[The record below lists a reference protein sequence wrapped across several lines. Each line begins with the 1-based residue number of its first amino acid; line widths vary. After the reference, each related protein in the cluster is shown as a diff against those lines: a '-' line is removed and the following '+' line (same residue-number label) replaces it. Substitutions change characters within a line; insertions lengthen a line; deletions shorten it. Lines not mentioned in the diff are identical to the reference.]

1 MGDKLLFNKDI
12 KVKEFYDVL
21 TLYQDIELKPY
32 KEWLEDLKKN
42 NNTEGVYIISENF
55 KNILFFR
62 PVPKDP
68 ELILKLKEGL
78 IQKLNINEANIRLV
92 KDEDTGYK
100 GQGLDAATGIMNPI
114 KITFNKLKLPFE
126 DFFQIFNT
134 DDWSWSLSDYTNIYN
149 DLGLSLPERNSN
161 GKINIKWEEIEEL
174 FYDDERNVIGAG
186 VALMEYQSY
195 AEEEELQDY
204 SIDISDHQLYFHIE
218 EQSEQMRYLC
228 FQFIMDG
235 ADIIGF
241 RFEHGSF
248 DLIPLIFERLKPDV
262 QFDWSIYWCLTNK
275 DILVNSDGNYNDF
288 KDIVDEIG
296 NVSW

>member
-1 MGDKLLFNKDI
+1 MADKLLFNKDI

-21 TLYQDIELKPY
+21 TLYQDIELKPF

-134 DDWSWSLSDYTNIYN
+134 DDWSWSLANDGLNNPKIKNLKYIYN
-149 DLGLSLPERNSN
+149 TLGYSLPEKDSE
-161 GKINIKWEEIEEL
+161 GNISLQWEHEDEW
-174 FYDDERNVIGAG
+174 FYDNEDNVIGLG
-186 VALMEYQSY
+186 Y
-195 AEEEELQDY
+195 DD
-204 SIDISDHQLYFHIE
+204 SIDINNFQLYFHIE

-228 FQFIMDG
+228 FQFIMNG
-235 ADIIGF
+235 TDIIGF

>member
-1 MGDKLLFNKDI
+1 MSDKLLFNKNI

-42 NNTEGVYIISENF
+42 NNTKGVYIISENL
-55 KNILFFR
+55 KNVLFFR

-161 GKINIKWEEIEEL
+161 GNINIKWEEIEEL

-186 VALMEYQSY
+186 V

-235 ADIIGF
+235 TDIIGF

-275 DILVNSDGNYNDF
+275 DILINSDGNYNDF
-288 KDIVDEIG
+288 KDIVDETG

>member
-1 MGDKLLFNKDI
+1 MSDKLLFNKDI

-21 TLYQDIELKPY
+21 TLSQDIEMQPY
-32 KEWLEDLKKN
+32 KEWLENLKKN
-42 NNTEGVYIISENF
+42 NNTEGVYIIGENF

-62 PVPKDP
+62 PVPKNP

-134 DDWSWSLSDYTNIYN
+134 DDWSWSLANDRLNNSKIKNLKYIYN
-149 DLGLSLPERNSN
+149 TLGYSLPEKDSE
-161 GKINIKWEEIEEL
+161 GNISLQWEHEDEW
-174 FYDDERNVIGAG
+174 FYDNEDNVIGLG
-186 VALMEYQSY
+186 Y
-195 AEEEELQDY
+195 DD
-204 SIDISDHQLYFHIE
+204 SIDINNFQLYFHIE
-218 EQSEQMRYLC
+218 EQSEQMRNLC
-228 FQFIMDG
+228 FQFIMNG
-235 ADIIGF
+235 TDIIGF

-275 DILVNSDGNYNDF
+275 DILINSDGNYNDF
-288 KDIVDEIG
+288 KDIIGETG

>member
-1 MGDKLLFNKDI
+1 MADKLLFNKDI

-68 ELILKLKEGL
+68 ELILKLKEGI

-134 DDWSWSLSDYTNIYN
+134 DDWSWSLANDGLNNPKIKNLKYIYN
-149 DLGLSLPERNSN
+149 TLGYSLPEKDSE
-161 GKINIKWEEIEEL
+161 GNISLQWEHEDEW
-174 FYDDERNVIGAG
+174 FYDNEDNVIGLG
-186 VALMEYQSY
+186 Y
-195 AEEEELQDY
+195 DD
-204 SIDISDHQLYFHIE
+204 SIDINNFQLYFHIE

-228 FQFIMDG
+228 FQFIMNG
-235 ADIIGF
+235 TDIIGF

-275 DILVNSDGNYNDF
+275 DILINSDGNYNDF

>member
-1 MGDKLLFNKDI
+1 VSDKLLFNKNI

-42 NNTEGVYIISENF
+42 NNTKGVYIISENL
-55 KNILFFR
+55 KNVLFFR

-161 GKINIKWEEIEEL
+161 GNINIKWEEIEEL

-186 VALMEYQSY
+186 V

-235 ADIIGF
+235 TDIIGF

-275 DILVNSDGNYNDF
+275 DILINSDGNYNDF
-288 KDIVDEIG
+288 KDIVDETG

>member
-21 TLYQDIELKPY
+21 TLYQDIELQPY

-78 IQKLNINEANIRLV
+78 IQKLTINEANIRLV

-186 VALMEYQSY
+186 VA
-195 AEEEELQDY
+195 EEEELQDY

-275 DILVNSDGNYNDF
+275 DILINSDGNYNDF

>member
-1 MGDKLLFNKDI
+1 MSDKLLFNKNI

-134 DDWSWSLSDYTNIYN
+134 DDWSWSLANDGLNNPKIKNLKYIYN
-149 DLGLSLPERNSN
+149 TLGYSLPEKDSE
-161 GKINIKWEEIEEL
+161 GNISLQWEHEDEW
-174 FYDDERNVIGAG
+174 FYDNEDNVIGLG
-186 VALMEYQSY
+186 Y
-195 AEEEELQDY
+195 DD
-204 SIDISDHQLYFHIE
+204 SIDINNFQLYFHIE
-218 EQSEQMRYLC
+218 EQSEQIRYLC
-228 FQFIMDG
+228 FQFIMNG
-235 ADIIGF
+235 TDIIGF

-275 DILVNSDGNYNDF
+275 DILINSDGNYNDF

>member
-1 MGDKLLFNKDI
+1 MSDKLLFNKDI

-21 TLYQDIELKPY
+21 TLSQDIEMQPY
-32 KEWLEDLKKN
+32 KEWLENLKKN
-42 NNTEGVYIISENF
+42 NNTEGVYIIGENF

-62 PVPKDP
+62 PVPKNP

-134 DDWSWSLSDYTNIYN
+134 DDWSWSLANDGLNNPKIKNLKYIYN
-149 DLGLSLPERNSN
+149 TLGYSLPEKDSE
-161 GKINIKWEEIEEL
+161 GNISLQWEHDDEW
-174 FYDDERNVIGAG
+174 FYDNEDNVIGLG
-186 VALMEYQSY
+186 Y
-195 AEEEELQDY
+195 DD
-204 SIDISDHQLYFHIE
+204 SIDINNFQLYFHIE

-228 FQFIMDG
+228 FQFIMNG
-235 ADIIGF
+235 TDIIGF

-275 DILVNSDGNYNDF
+275 DILINSDGNYNDF

>member
-1 MGDKLLFNKDI
+1 MADKLLFNKDI

-21 TLYQDIELKPY
+21 TLYQDIELKPF

-186 VALMEYQSY
+186 VA
-195 AEEEELQDY
+195 EEEELQDY

-235 ADIIGF
+235 TDIIGF

-275 DILVNSDGNYNDF
+275 DILINSDGNYNDF

>member
-42 NNTEGVYIISENF
+42 NNTKGVYIISENL
-55 KNILFFR
+55 KNVLFFR

-134 DDWSWSLSDYTNIYN
+134 DDWSWSLANDGLNNPKIKNLKYIYN
-149 DLGLSLPERNSN
+149 TLGYSLPEKDSE
-161 GKINIKWEEIEEL
+161 GNISLQWEHEDEW
-174 FYDDERNVIGAG
+174 FYDNEDNVIGLG
-186 VALMEYQSY
+186 Y
-195 AEEEELQDY
+195 DD
-204 SIDISDHQLYFHIE
+204 SIDINNFQLYFYIE

-228 FQFIMDG
+228 FQFIMNG
-235 ADIIGF
+235 TDIIGF

-275 DILVNSDGNYNDF
+275 DILINSDGNYNDF